1 MDTNYYFLYIEI
13 FKSNIKVVQMILKM
27 ILFMLS
33 LCWLIFIETK
43 GTVHGVI
50 KGFFFI
56 FLVGSVT
63 HELIHNF
70 TEVINN
76 LWVIILFIIVS
87 IICLKVLI
95 YFYTLKYRK

>member
-1 MDTNYYFLYIEI
+1 
-13 FKSNIKVVQMILKM
+13 MILKM

-33 LCWLIFIETK
+33 LYWLLFIEVK
-43 GTVHGVI
+43 GTIHGLI
-50 KGFFFI
+50 KRYFFI